1 VPGDRSARIFK
12 RDETGATAI
21 EFALVAPVL
30 ILLLFGIVV
39 FGWSMNAM
47 SSVRYALEES
57 SRALQMKSSL
67 TQTEIEAMV
76 KDHVRELGLQNV
88 EVILAIDEPSGGFR
102 LAHVTATYIFV
113 IEIPLFNQ
121 LPVNYKASI
130 TVPLVAS

>member
-1 VPGDRSARIFK
+1 MPGDRSARIFE
-12 RDETGATAI
+12 RDETGGTAI

-30 ILLLFGIVV
+30 ILLLFGMVV

-88 EVILAIDEPSGGFR
+88 DVTLAIDAPSGGFR
-102 LAHVTATYIFV
+102 LAHVTATYSFV
-113 IEIPLFNQ
+113 VEIPLIDPYP
-121 LPVNYKASI
+121 LNYKASI